1 MMSEKLCLQWNNF
14 KDIKN
19 SAFGNLSNNVDFA
32 DVTLTCGKSEIFYG
46 DNTEKAQTVLCTFAK
61 CVEKKAKASAFKII
75 SNQIIWKEYLFSAT
89 SVTRLQGCIFRSTCS
104 HPELTKDHVLTS
116 ACVEIFKTVTTNAVN
131 KSIWRKKD

>member
-46 DNTEKAQTVLCTFAK
+46 DNTEKSSKQC
-61 CVEKKAKASAFKII
+61 
-75 SNQIIWKEYLFSAT
+75 
-89 SVTRLQGCIFRSTCS
+89 SVRLQSVWRRRPR
-104 HPELTKDHVLTS
+104 HPHSKSYRTK
-116 ACVEIFKTVTTNAVN
+116 
-131 KSIWRKKD
+131 